1 MNMRFG
7 LFKLFR
13 ESPFTRLQEHAEK
26 VQASGP
32 LFRNAIVCYLESDCI
47 EFEELHRKV
56 TTLEGEA
63 DRIKQNL
70 RAHLPKGVLLPVD
83 KFQLLWYLREQDK
96 VMDAM
101 EDTLHWLSFRTSLMP
116 KPLVEDLLLMVD
128 KAVEVID
135 QLPLMVRGAIQYFNR
150 FSSKD
155 RDAVKAV
162 IRNLRL
168 KEFESDQIERKLKSD
183 VFTLTLNDPA
193 TTFHLIRMIEYIG
206 EISNHAENAGDMM
219 RAMIAR

>member
-1 MNMRFG
+1 
-7 LFKLFR
+7 
-13 ESPFTRLQEHAEK
+13 
-26 VQASGP
+26 
-32 LFRNAIVCYLESDCI
+32 
-47 EFEELHRKV
+47 
-56 TTLEGEA
+56 
-63 DRIKQNL
+63 
-70 RAHLPKGVLLPVD
+70 
-83 KFQLLWYLREQDK
+83 
-96 VMDAM
+96 
-101 EDTLHWLSFRTSLMP
+101 MP